1 MKLLKRTAFSLLG
14 ILLLILTIATIL
26 EKIYGTDFV
35 NEYIYSSVP
44 FVILWGVTA
53 ITSLLYIIK
62 SKLHRQPVIF
72 LLHLSLLFILAGAF
86 TTWIYGEQG
95 TMRVRQ
101 GEQQTS
107 FTDSKGIS
115 HQLPFSIT
123 LNQFEIIYYKGT
135 LAPMDFISH
144 ISVADKD
151 CHRQIQGKVS
161 MNHIF
166 SYQHYR
172 FYQSGYS
179 EDNEGSVFSVSHDP
193 YGIGITYAGYT
204 LLLLSTVFFFFS
216 PQSRFRQLLKSPLLH
231 RSLTVILL
239 LFAFSL
245 NSNFLKAN
253 STSPK
258 VLPREVAEHFG
269 DLYILY
275 NNRICPLQTF
285 ARDFTVK
292 LYGSSSYKGLT
303 PEEVLTGWLFY
314 YDSWKNEPII
324 RIKSNEARKLLEIE
338 GNYARLKDYISTIN
352 EYKLEKMMNH
362 IRSGEQ
368 VTDKRGIEEADEK
381 FNIINLVCT
390 GAMMKIFPCR
400 NIAGKT
406 LEWYSQ
412 SDQLPQDM
420 DNDKWVFI
428 RKSMSYVNEMI
439 VMKKYNDACLLLEK
453 IKKYQQKECDGLLP
467 ADNKFKAEKI
477 YNQFDYS
484 KSVAMACICIGLICF
499 IYYCHC
505 MASQKR
511 TSRKAI
517 IILNILLWIVFTYL
531 SAAICLRGYVS
542 NHLPLSNGFETMQF
556 MAWCTLLLTFLLQ
569 RKFAMLLPF
578 GFLLCG
584 LTLMVSMLGESNPQI
599 TQLMPVLQ
607 SPLLSIHVVVIMIA
621 YSLLAFIMLN
631 GVTAVILHQSQ
642 KECKEQIERLQ
653 IISQIILYPAI
664 FLLAIGIFIG
674 AVWANVSWGRYW
686 GWDPK
691 ETWALITMV
700 VYAFILHARF
710 LPVLRSDYAFSV
722 MSVLGLASVL
732 MTYFGVNY
740 YLSGLH
746 SYGGGD
752 TPPGLTAVF
761 ITYACAFA
769 LMFYAGY
776 RRARF
781 GK

>member
-53 ITSLLYIIK
+53 ITSLLYVIK

-253 STSPK
+253 SPSLK

-285 ARDFTVK
+285 ARDFTIK

-691 ETWALITMV
+691 EVWALITML
-700 VYAFILHARF
+700 VYALALHPRSLPWFHRTMFFHVFCITAFIT
-710 LPVLRSDYAFSV
+710 VLI
-722 MSVLGLASVL
+722 
-732 MTYFGVNY
+732 TYFGVNF
-740 YLSGLH
+740 LLGGMH
-746 SYGGGD
+746 SYANG
-752 TPPGLTAVF
+752 
-761 ITYACAFA
+761 
-769 LMFYAGY
+769 
-776 RRARF
+776 
-781 GK
+781 

>member
-314 YDSWKNEPII
+314 YDSWKNELII

-691 ETWALITMV
+691 EVWALITML
-700 VYAFILHARF
+700 VYALALHPRSLPWFHRTMFFHVFCITAFIT
-710 LPVLRSDYAFSV
+710 VLI
-722 MSVLGLASVL
+722 
-732 MTYFGVNY
+732 TYFGVNF
-740 YLSGLH
+740 LLGGMH
-746 SYGGGD
+746 SYANG
-752 TPPGLTAVF
+752 
-761 ITYACAFA
+761 
-769 LMFYAGY
+769 
-776 RRARF
+776 
-781 GK
+781 

>member
-115 HQLPFSIT
+115 HRLPFSIT

-253 STSPK
+253 SPSPK

-285 ARDFTVK
+285 AHDFTVK

-691 ETWALITMV
+691 EVWALITML
-700 VYAFILHARF
+700 VYALALHPRSLPWFHRTMFFHVFCITAFIT
-710 LPVLRSDYAFSV
+710 VLI
-722 MSVLGLASVL
+722 
-732 MTYFGVNY
+732 TYFGVNF
-740 YLSGLH
+740 LLGGMH
-746 SYGGGD
+746 SYANG
-752 TPPGLTAVF
+752 
-761 ITYACAFA
+761 
-769 LMFYAGY
+769 
-776 RRARF
+776 
-781 GK
+781 

>member
-26 EKIYGTDFV
+26 EKIYDTDFV

-253 STSPK
+253 SPSPK

-285 ARDFTVK
+285 ARDFTIK

-691 ETWALITMV
+691 EVWALITML
-700 VYAFILHARF
+700 VYALALHPRSLPWFHRTMFFHVFCITAFIT
-710 LPVLRSDYAFSV
+710 VLI
-722 MSVLGLASVL
+722 
-732 MTYFGVNY
+732 TYFGVNF
-740 YLSGLH
+740 LLGGMH
-746 SYGGGD
+746 SYANG
-752 TPPGLTAVF
+752 
-761 ITYACAFA
+761 
-769 LMFYAGY
+769 
-776 RRARF
+776 
-781 GK
+781 

>member
-253 STSPK
+253 SPSPK

-285 ARDFTVK
+285 ARDFTIK

-428 RKSMSYVNEMI
+428 RKSMSYVTEMI

-691 ETWALITMV
+691 EVWALITML
-700 VYAFILHARF
+700 VYALALHPRSLPWFHRTMFFHVFCITAFIT
-710 LPVLRSDYAFSV
+710 VLI
-722 MSVLGLASVL
+722 
-732 MTYFGVNY
+732 TYFGVNF
-740 YLSGLH
+740 LLGGMH
-746 SYGGGD
+746 SYANG
-752 TPPGLTAVF
+752 
-761 ITYACAFA
+761 
-769 LMFYAGY
+769 
-776 RRARF
+776 
-781 GK
+781 

>member
-62 SKLHRQPVIF
+62 SKLHRQPVFF

-253 STSPK
+253 SPSPK

-285 ARDFTVK
+285 ARDFTIK

-691 ETWALITMV
+691 EVWALITML
-700 VYAFILHARF
+700 VYALALHPRSLPWFHRTMFFHVFCITAFIT
-710 LPVLRSDYAFSV
+710 VLI
-722 MSVLGLASVL
+722 
-732 MTYFGVNY
+732 TYFGVNF
-740 YLSGLH
+740 LLGGMH
-746 SYGGGD
+746 SYANG
-752 TPPGLTAVF
+752 
-761 ITYACAFA
+761 
-769 LMFYAGY
+769 
-776 RRARF
+776 
-781 GK
+781 

>member
-556 MAWCTLLLTFLLQ
+556 MALCTLLLTFLLQ

-691 ETWALITMV
+691 EVWALITML
-700 VYAFILHARF
+700 VYALALHPRSLPWFHRTMFFHVFCITAFIT
-710 LPVLRSDYAFSV
+710 VLI
-722 MSVLGLASVL
+722 
-732 MTYFGVNY
+732 TYFGVNF
-740 YLSGLH
+740 LLGGMH
-746 SYGGGD
+746 SYANG
-752 TPPGLTAVF
+752 
-761 ITYACAFA
+761 
-769 LMFYAGY
+769 
-776 RRARF
+776 
-781 GK
+781 

>member
-151 CHRQIQGKVS
+151 CHHQIQGKVS

-691 ETWALITMV
+691 EVWALITML
-700 VYAFILHARF
+700 VYALALHPRSLPWFHRTMFFHVFCITAFIT
-710 LPVLRSDYAFSV
+710 VLI
-722 MSVLGLASVL
+722 
-732 MTYFGVNY
+732 TYFGVNF
-740 YLSGLH
+740 LLGGMH
-746 SYGGGD
+746 SYANG
-752 TPPGLTAVF
+752 
-761 ITYACAFA
+761 
-769 LMFYAGY
+769 
-776 RRARF
+776 
-781 GK
+781 

>member
-253 STSPK
+253 SPSPK

-285 ARDFTVK
+285 ARDFTIK

-362 IRSGEQ
+362 IRAGEQ

-691 ETWALITMV
+691 EVWALITML
-700 VYAFILHARF
+700 VYALALHPRSLPWFHRTMFFHVFCITAFIT
-710 LPVLRSDYAFSV
+710 VLI
-722 MSVLGLASVL
+722 
-732 MTYFGVNY
+732 TYFGVNF
-740 YLSGLH
+740 LLGGMH
-746 SYGGGD
+746 SYANG
-752 TPPGLTAVF
+752 
-761 ITYACAFA
+761 
-769 LMFYAGY
+769 
-776 RRARF
+776 
-781 GK
+781 

>member
-253 STSPK
+253 SPSPK

-285 ARDFTVK
+285 ARDFTIK

-653 IISQIILYPAI
+653 IISQIILYPA
-664 FLLAIGIFIG
+664 
-674 AVWANVSWGRYW
+674 
-686 GWDPK
+686 K
-691 ETWALITMV
+691 
-700 VYAFILHARF
+700 
-710 LPVLRSDYAFSV
+710 
-722 MSVLGLASVL
+722 
-732 MTYFGVNY
+732 
-740 YLSGLH
+740 
-746 SYGGGD
+746 
-752 TPPGLTAVF
+752 
-761 ITYACAFA
+761 
-769 LMFYAGY
+769 
-776 RRARF
+776 
-781 GK
+781 

>member
-275 NNRICPLQTF
+275 NNSICPLQTF

-691 ETWALITMV
+691 EVWALITML
-700 VYAFILHARF
+700 VYALALHPRSLPWFHRTMFFHVFCITAFIT
-710 LPVLRSDYAFSV
+710 VLI
-722 MSVLGLASVL
+722 
-732 MTYFGVNY
+732 TYFGVNF
-740 YLSGLH
+740 LLGGMH
-746 SYGGGD
+746 SYANG
-752 TPPGLTAVF
+752 
-761 ITYACAFA
+761 
-769 LMFYAGY
+769 
-776 RRARF
+776 
-781 GK
+781 

>member
-253 STSPK
+253 SPSPK

-285 ARDFTVK
+285 ARDFTIK

-362 IRSGEQ
+362 MRSGEQ

-691 ETWALITMV
+691 EVWALITML
-700 VYAFILHARF
+700 VYALALHPRSLPWFHRTMFFHVFCITAFIT
-710 LPVLRSDYAFSV
+710 VLI
-722 MSVLGLASVL
+722 
-732 MTYFGVNY
+732 TYFGVNF
-740 YLSGLH
+740 LLGGMH
-746 SYGGGD
+746 SYANG
-752 TPPGLTAVF
+752 
-761 ITYACAFA
+761 
-769 LMFYAGY
+769 
-776 RRARF
+776 
-781 GK
+781 

>member
-253 STSPK
+253 SPSPK

-285 ARDFTVK
+285 ARDFTIK

-428 RKSMSYVNEMI
+428 RKSMSYVIEMI

-691 ETWALITMV
+691 EVWALITML
-700 VYAFILHARF
+700 VYALALHPRSLPWFHRTMFFHVFCITAFIT
-710 LPVLRSDYAFSV
+710 VLI
-722 MSVLGLASVL
+722 
-732 MTYFGVNY
+732 TYFGVNF
-740 YLSGLH
+740 LLGGMH
-746 SYGGGD
+746 SYANG
-752 TPPGLTAVF
+752 
-761 ITYACAFA
+761 
-769 LMFYAGY
+769 
-776 RRARF
+776 
-781 GK
+781 

>member
-253 STSPK
+253 SPSLK

-691 ETWALITMV
+691 EVWALITML
-700 VYAFILHARF
+700 VYALALHPRSLPWFHRTMFFHVFCITAFIT
-710 LPVLRSDYAFSV
+710 VLI
-722 MSVLGLASVL
+722 
-732 MTYFGVNY
+732 TYFGVNF
-740 YLSGLH
+740 LLGGMH
-746 SYGGGD
+746 SYANG
-752 TPPGLTAVF
+752 
-761 ITYACAFA
+761 
-769 LMFYAGY
+769 
-776 RRARF
+776 
-781 GK
+781 

>member
-253 STSPK
+253 SPSPK

-285 ARDFTVK
+285 ARDFTIK

-517 IILNILLWIVFTYL
+517 IILNILQWIVFTYL

-691 ETWALITMV
+691 EVWALITML
-700 VYAFILHARF
+700 VYALALHPRSLPWFHRTMFFHVFCITAFIT
-710 LPVLRSDYAFSV
+710 VLI
-722 MSVLGLASVL
+722 
-732 MTYFGVNY
+732 TYFGVNF
-740 YLSGLH
+740 LLGGMH
-746 SYGGGD
+746 SYANG
-752 TPPGLTAVF
+752 
-761 ITYACAFA
+761 
-769 LMFYAGY
+769 
-776 RRARF
+776 
-781 GK
+781 